1 MKGGSKASNLV
12 METSNPKLCDDP
24 TSVVTEG
31 SPIAGDV
38 RQLSLYQTTG
48 GGRRRRSKSKSR
60 KSKSKKSK
68 SKKSKSKRQQKNNLK
83 GGSRSKNR
91 FPLRKR
97 KKRYAKRC
105 SACESCGRQMVG
117 GSPSSNLVMATNPH
131 MCRDASNPVTAG
143 NPHSENIGKTQLYA
157 TTGGARIKYGENHP
171 GVNIQGN
178 CEQNGG
184 GEHEYVEAHPNVNH
198 KAQCGQHGGGS
209 DWRGTVYS
217 RGPVNQ
223 PSQDPAHF
231 RMFTQSGDFYTNEA
245 LRAAKFT
252 GGSRSAKKSKKRKSK
267 SKKIN
272 SIRSDR
278 TNSSRSRQ
286 RGGGSD
292 WVGTL
297 YSRGPV
303 NQPSAGPQHFRA
315 FTAQG
320 QYIPNES
327 LRTAKFM

>member
-12 METSNPKLCDDP
+12 METSNPNLCDDP
-24 TSVVTEG
+24 VSVVTEG
-31 SPIAGDV
+31 APVAGDV

-48 GGRRRRSKSKSR
+48 GGRRRSS
-60 KSKSKKSK
+60 KSK
-68 SKKSKSKRQQKNNLK
+68 SKKSKSKRQQKSNLK

-105 SACESCGRQMVG
+105 SACESCGRKMVG
-117 GSPSSNLVMATNPH
+117 GSPSSNLVMATNPQ
-131 MCRDASNPVTAG
+131 MCGDLKQPVIPG
-143 NPHSENIGKTQLYA
+143 NPYSENMGKTQLYA
-157 TTGGARIKYGENHP
+157 TTGGGRMKYGENHP

-178 CEQNGG
+178 C
-184 GEHEYVEAHPNVNH
+184 
-198 KAQCGQHGGGS
+198 GQTGGGS

-252 GGSRSAKKSKKRKSK
+252 GGSRRSKSKSRKSKKV
-267 SKKIN
+267 N

-278 TNSSRSRQ
+278 RNHSKRAQ

-303 NQPSAGPQHFRA
+303 NQPSPQQQHFRA

-320 QYIPNES
+320 QYIPHES

>member
-31 SPIAGDV
+31 APIEGDV
-38 RQLSLYQTTG
+38 KQLSLYQTTG
-48 GGRRRRSKSKSR
+48 GGRRKSKSNKKR
-60 KSKSKKSK
+60 NSKKSRSKKSK
-68 SKKSKSKRQQKNNLK
+68 SKKQQK

-105 SACESCGRQMVG
+105 SACESCGRKMVG
-117 GSPSSNLVMATNPH
+117 GSPASNLVMA
-131 MCRDASNPVTAG
+131 SNPSMCDGPTQPVTPG
-143 NPHSENIGKTQLYA
+143 NPYSENMGKTQLYA
-157 TTGGARIKYGENHP
+157 TTGGARQVYAEAHP
-171 GVNIQGN
+171 GVNIRGN
-178 CEQNGG
+178 CGQSGG
-184 GEHEYVEAHPNVNH
+184 GGCGLAGAHPGANQMTH
-198 KAQCGQHGGGS
+198 CGQTGGGS
-209 DWRGTVYS
+209 DWRSTVYS

-223 PSQDPAHF
+223 PSQDPAQF
-231 RMFTQSGDFYTNEA
+231 RMFTQSAEFIPNEA

-252 GGSRSAKKSKKRKSK
+252 GGSRKRRSKKGKGKGK

-278 TNSSRSRQ
+278 GQS
-286 RGGGSD
+286 GGGSD

-303 NQPSAGPQHFRA
+303 NQPSQNPQQFRA
-315 FTAQG
+315 FTNQG

-327 LRTAKFM
+327 LRSAKFM